1 MSGKTIFEGKTP
13 ATQRAD
19 AVKSLITY
27 IHNGQVPAE
36 MPPFFKM
43 SGELVLVKS
52 NKGDC
57 YYTTTPKTCSC
68 PANTYHPGQ
77 PCKHQRQHFPGPKKS
92 REELEAE
99 GERELASQRGAKRLA
114 RPPQDSIRPGKS
126 EGWAGGM
133 NGPVNLP
140 EVA

>member
-27 IHNGQVPAE
+27 IHNGQEPAE

-77 PCKHQRQHFPGPKKS
+77 ACKHRRQYFPQPQLAKPS
-92 REELEAE
+92 REESA
-99 GERELASQRGAKRLA
+99 G
-114 RPPQDSIRPGKS
+114 SIRPAGK
-126 EGWAGGM
+126 WPGGY
-133 NGPVNLP
+133 NGPVNMP
-140 EVA
+140 DAKVVA